1 MIIYKFKDLRDENK
15 HSHFYQIVLRN
26 TIWCAKPDS
35 LNDDEEF
42 KFKLDY
48 NPSTATANFL
58 SQVVAKYK
66 KINRL
71 PPDLSAALVLQQNKL
86 EEITIPIINKVISD
100 CRNSMGIISFSSIKD
115 DNHLWNEY
123 GGNGNGVCIEI
134 NIPDS
139 ALNKAFYRVNYVA
152 ERIIH
157 IDSFL
162 ESALF
167 SDGTFNIYRDIL
179 LTKTRGKWSQEKEIR
194 FIGNRQEVN
203 LIIDGYIS
211 EVTFGAHVPTHTFEQ
226 INANIINHC
235 NANNIK
241 ITKL

>member
-1 MIIYKFKDLRDENK
+1 MIIYKFKDLRDEEK

-26 TIWCAKPDS
+26 AIWCAKPDS
-35 LNDDEEF
+35 LNDEEEF

-48 NPSTATANFL
+48 NPSSATVNLL
-58 SQVVAKYK
+58 SQVVTKYK
-66 KINRL
+66 KTNKL
-71 PPDLSAALVLQQNKL
+71 PPDLSASIIIQQNKL
-86 EEITIPIINKVISD
+86 EEITTPIINKIISD
-100 CRNSMGIISFSSIKD
+100 CRNSMGIISFSSTVNDI
-115 DNHLWNEY
+115 HLWNEY

-139 ALNKAFYRVNYVA
+139 ALNKSYYHVNYVP

-162 ESALF
+162 KSALF
-167 SDGTFNIYRDIL
+167 SDATQNIYRDIL
-179 LTKTRGKWSQEKEIR
+179 LTKTSGKWSQEKEIR

-203 LIIDGYIS
+203 LVIDGYIS
-211 EVTFGAHVPTHTFEQ
+211 EVTFGTHVPIHIFKQ
-226 INANIINHC
+226 INANIIEHC